1 MPITAISHRQN
12 GIFRWAEAKSF
23 HASFVRQTSSFARAG
38 SATANCEEKMMLKY
52 SLYFRLLLQSVSS
65 ARIWPHLE
73 VLVLHSLLRY
83 AAPAIQT
90 KSVPAMPKRKSGTGF
105 LAAETKEYDA

>member
-1 MPITAISHRQN
+1 
-12 GIFRWAEAKSF
+12 
-23 HASFVRQTSSFARAG
+23 
-38 SATANCEEKMMLKY
+38 MMLKY

-65 ARIWPHLE
+65 AQIWPHLPA
-73 VLVLHSLLRY
+73 LVLCSLLRY

-105 LAAETKEYDA
+105 HAAEMKEYDA